1 MKVTFT
7 ATAYLENAPTARD
20 MILFGGMVLEGA
32 TVHSRPSGGQLDSG
46 WVLTATW
53 DEEDHLL

>member
-1 MKVTFT
+1 MKVTYT

-20 MILFGGMVLEGA
+20 MISFGGMVPDGA
-32 TVHSRPSGGQLDSG
+32 TVHSRSNGQLDSG

-53 DEEDHLL
+53 DDEDDLL

>member
-1 MKVTFT
+1 MKVTYT

-20 MILFGGMVLEGA
+20 MVLFGSMVPEGA
-32 TVHSRPSGGQLDSG
+32 TVQSRSSGQLDSG

-53 DEEDHLL
+53 DEEDYLL

>member
-1 MKVTFT
+1 MKVTYT

-20 MILFGGMVLEGA
+20 MILFGGTVPEGA
-32 TVHSRPSGGQLDSG
+32 TVQSRSLGQLDSG

>member
-1 MKVTFT
+1 MKVTYT

-20 MILFGGMVLEGA
+20 RILFGVMVLEGA
-32 TVHSRPSGGQLDSG
+32 TVQSRPSGQLDSG

-53 DEEDHLL
+53 DEEDYLL

>member
-1 MKVTFT
+1 MKVTYT

-20 MILFGGMVLEGA
+20 MISFGGMIPEGA
-32 TVHSRPSGGQLDSG
+32 TVLSRSSGQLDSG

-53 DEEDHLL
+53 DDEDDLL

>member
-1 MKVTFT
+1 MKVTYT

-20 MILFGGMVLEGA
+20 MILFGDMVPEGA
-32 TVHSRPSGGQLDSG
+32 TVQSRSLGQLDSG

-53 DEEDHLL
+53 DEEDYLL

>member
-1 MKVTFT
+1 MKVTYT

-20 MILFGGMVLEGA
+20 MILFGGLVPEGA
-32 TVHSRPSGGQLDSG
+32 TVHSRSSGQLDSG

-53 DEEDHLL
+53 DEEDYLL

>member
-1 MKVTFT
+1 MKVTYT

-20 MILFGGMVLEGA
+20 MILFGVMVLEGA
-32 TVHSRPSGGQLDSG
+32 TVQSRSLGQLDSG

>member
-20 MILFGGMVLEGA
+20 MILFGGMVMEGA
-32 TVHSRPSGGQLDSG
+32 TVQIRSSGPLDSG
-46 WVLTATW
+46 WVLTTTW
-53 DEEDHLL
+53 DEEDYLL

>member
-1 MKVTFT
+1 MKVTYT

-20 MILFGGMVLEGA
+20 MILFGVMVLEGA
-32 TVHSRPSGGQLDSG
+32 TVQSRPSGQLDSG

-53 DEEDHLL
+53 DEEDYLL

>member
-1 MKVTFT
+1 MKVTYT

-20 MILFGGMVLEGA
+20 MILFGVMVPEGV
-32 TVHSRPSGGQLDSG
+32 TVQSGSHGQLDSG

>member
-1 MKVTFT
+1 MKVMYI

-20 MILFGGMVLEGA
+20 MILFGGMVPEGA
-32 TVHSRPSGGQLDSG
+32 TVHSRSSGQLDSG

-53 DEEDHLL
+53 DDEDDLL

>member
-1 MKVTFT
+1 MKVTYT
-7 ATAYLENAPTARD
+7 ATADLENAPTARD

-32 TVHSRPSGGQLDSG
+32 KVHIGSSGGQLDSG

-53 DEEDHLL
+53 DAEDYLL

>member
-1 MKVTFT
+1 MKVTYT

-20 MILFGGMVLEGA
+20 MILFGGMVPEGA
-32 TVHSRPSGGQLDSG
+32 TVQSRSLGQLDSG

-53 DEEDHLL
+53 DEEDYLL